1 MPSGRDGEAAMNS
14 KFKFMELLSQ
24 HLQKVRNKRRDFII
38 CGGWELLANAIDA
51 EEAGNRVDIPGF
63 SDIEQ
68 GWLQSVYANGYCD
81 AFRAVNP
88 EPDAFTWWPDGDDAG
103 GLRTDTQI
111 VSVSLDSRIDR
122 AEINDAEAFSNHAP
136 IVIDYDLDL

>member
-1 MPSGRDGEAAMNS
+1 M
-14 KFKFMELLSQ
+14 
-24 HLQKVRNKRRDFII
+24 
-38 CGGWELLANAIDA
+38 
-51 EEAGNRVDIPGF
+51 
-63 SDIEQ
+63 
-68 GWLQSVYANGYCD
+68 
-81 AFRAVNP
+81 NP